1 MKTTTV
7 EPADKILP
15 RGLRLAIVVDFDA
28 KNNIL
33 RATVHGR
40 ISGAILLEFYAATAR
55 YMASHP
61 PCRGI
66 FDFSPATEFEVSSH
80 AIRQLAAA
88 PPAFPAGYAR
98 VLVIPRDFI
107 YGLARMFQI
116 LSEETRPEL
125 QVVRT
130 MDEAYRLL
138 HVESPQFLPI
148 DFHI

>member
-1 MKTTTV
+1 MNKARLGS
-7 EPADKILP
+7 ADKILA
-15 RGLRLAIVVDFDA
+15 RGLQVAIVVDFDE

-40 ISGAILLEFYAATAR
+40 MSGAILLEFYAATAK

-80 AIRQLAAA
+80 AIRELAAA

-98 VLVIPRDFI
+98 VLVIPKDFI

-116 LSEETRPEL
+116 LSEKTRPEL
-125 QVVRT
+125 HVVRT
-130 MDEAYRLL
+130 MDEAYLL
-138 HVESPQFLPI
+138 LQVESPQFHPI
-148 DFHI
+148 DFHL